1 MQGKWSGR
9 WLGKWLGRT
18 PDEESTSNS
27 AWGISWG
34 DSWGNSWGAFT
45 TPFQKLDFSKQLFVR
60 SALNT
65 LYTKSAVEQIVAYAS
80 TENISVME
88 ALQQLTVRFDPV
100 EQTVSTHRERPAIYS
115 PPALREVV
123 SISAPVTSEIS
134 DQQKSITVFQTT
146 PSTFVYASQ
155 EVVTVTDTAR
165 QVWVK
170 TEFGSGVTV
179 YLQPVNRGTIGI

>member
-1 MQGKWSGR
+1 MGYPLPSQVKAGVIFGPANEFIGTGETVFASM
-9 WLGKWLGRT
+9 
-18 PDEESTSNS
+18 
-27 AWGISWG
+27 
-34 DSWGNSWGAFT
+34 
-45 TPFQKLDFSKQLFVR
+45 FSVQIEQ
-60 SALNT
+60 
-65 LYTKSAVEQIVAYAS
+65 VEQV
-80 TENISVME
+80 
-88 ALQQLTVRFDPV
+88 
-100 EQTVSTHRERPAIYS
+100 VSTRHERPAIYS

-155 EVVTVTDTAR
+155 EVIIVSETVR
-165 QVWVK
+165 QAWVK